1 VSRTSRPR
9 TTTSRL
15 AVRFGAAL
23 LLATFLPFLI
33 IYLQISV
40 VLTRRIDVYLEQEA
54 ARMTAPERR
63 ALLDELRGRDPTDLH
78 RISLAGLFDRRGVPL
93 AGNLQSLP
101 AGLVADGRVHE
112 VNALVGPD
120 GRRERVR
127 AVVRRLAD
135 GVVFVIGGTT
145 WALTEMR
152 ATLLY
157 AVLLWVVPLVAL
169 SFGGGLLLV
178 LRADRR
184 IRAMHQTTRRIMR
197 GDMRERLRVGPAG
210 DDVDALAGSINSML
224 EEIEHLMAQLRGL
237 GNNIAHDIRTPL
249 ARMKARLDGCRAYC
263 TDDAVCRALDECA
276 IDISQG
282 LRIVTAL
289 LRLAEIDAERR
300 REAFRPVR
308 LDALVEEICNL
319 YRPLAE
325 AQGVTLA
332 AGAERLAVQGDGDLV
347 NEALA
352 NLVDNAIKFTPPGGH
367 VRIDVARRAGRTVL
381 RVADTGIGLA
391 EGERALVTQRFYR
404 SERNQEVPGVGLGLA
419 IIDAIVRLH
428 GATLQIGEN
437 HPGAVFEIAFP
448 DDLDEPGI
456 GAVAST

>member
-1 VSRTSRPR
+1 MSLTDRPR

-15 AVRFGAAL
+15 AAGFGTAL

-40 VLTRRIDVYLEQEA
+40 VLTRRIDAYLEQEA
-54 ARMTAPERR
+54 ARMTVMERR
-63 ALLDELRGRDPTDLH
+63 ALLDEVRGRDPTDLH
-78 RISLAGLFDRRGVPL
+78 RISLAGLFDRRGAPL
-93 AGNLQSLP
+93 DGNLRAVP
-101 AGLVADGRVHE
+101 AGLVADGRAHE
-112 VNALVGPD
+112 VGALVGPD
-120 GRRERVR
+120 SRRKRVR
-127 AVVRRLAD
+127 AVARRLTD
-135 GVVFVIGGTT
+135 GAVFVIGGTT

-152 ATLLY
+152 AMLLY

-184 IRAMHQTTRRIMR
+184 IREMHQTTRRIMR
-197 GDMRERLRVGPAG
+197 GDMRERLRAGPAG
-210 DDVDALAGSINSML
+210 DEVDALARSINSML
-224 EEIEHLMAQLRGL
+224 DEIERLVAQLRGL

-263 TDDAVCRALDECA
+263 TDDTVCLALDECA

-289 LRLAEIDAERR
+289 LRLAEINAERR
-300 REAFRPVR
+300 REAFRSVR
-308 LDALVEEICNL
+308 LDALVEEIGIL

-325 AQGVTLA
+325 AQGVTLDTGVA
-332 AGAERLAVQGDGDLV
+332 RLAVQGDGDLI

-367 VRIDVARRAGRTVL
+367 VQIDVAPRAGCIVL

-404 SERNQEVPGVGLGLA
+404 GERSQGLPGVGLGLA
-419 IIDAIVRLH
+419 IIDAIIHLH
-428 GATLQIGEN
+428 GATLRIGEN

-448 DDLDEPGI
+448 DDLDEPGR